1 MTTLRQPIPRRVRTA
16 FWVTLCVLGVILAL
30 TIWCEY
36 QLRERLAGVTD
47 FSTQDESWN
56 TFSLNREFMRFS
68 TAARLAR
75 HEPERLPEL
84 TLRYDILVSRV
95 VSTQNGAMK
104 SLFGEGHTYSELLA
118 PINGLFAEF
127 DPRIARGLT
136 PADLVA
142 LNRALDRIEPQVH
155 LAIQE
160 LQARFSDRL
169 LHNEKLIV
177 TLGDWRI
184 ALQLL
189 QFLLMLLFA
198 AIALREVWRS
208 ERRSGELDAARADAL
223 TASAAKTRFLASI
236 SHEMRT
242 PLTAIIGY
250 SERLLSND
258 NLAPEQRRQLEHVR
272 QGSHYLSGLIGNVLD
287 VAKIEAGSVQL
298 CDETI
303 ALSELADDL
312 HAIFESQA
320 LAQHTHFSLTVSNE
334 LPPYL
339 TLDGRKLRQILIN
352 LIGNALK
359 FTANGI
365 VVAQLDGR
373 EDADGLLL
381 RARIRDT
388 GLGIGQDELVRLFN
402 PFEQTQSGKLVG
414 GTGLGLY
421 ISQDY
426 ARRMGGEITVDSTQG
441 HGSTFTLTVRAVAAA
456 AAPPAAPDSGPTRLD
471 GLKLLI
477 ADDQDINL
485 QLMHDILTAAGAEV
499 RAVDNGLSV
508 LDELSA
514 DPDCDCVLLDYNMPG
529 LDGLA
534 ASRALRARGWTGRI
548 VLVSAGL
555 KPQGELAAQGVDLWL
570 PKPFTTRSLTDAVF
584 ARQSE
589 PAPREYPPLLCDEEQ
604 ACRQLGCTA
613 ERWRELAQRG
623 LARIDALLA
632 DYSASSDTVTRQR
645 HAHSARGIAL
655 QIGASLLAQRLAELE
670 ATPCDALHAAASQLC
685 ATTRGALSI
694 QPTETDPP

>member
-16 FWVTLCVLGVILAL
+16 FWVTLCVLGGILAL

-75 HEPERLPEL
+75 HEPERLAEL

-118 PINGLFAEF
+118 PINRLFTEF
-127 DPRIARGLT
+127 DPRIVRGLT

-142 LNRALDRIEPQVH
+142 LNRTLDRIEPQVH

-250 SERLLSND
+250 SEQLLNND
-258 NLAPEQRRQLEHVR
+258 GLAPEQRRHLEHVR
-272 QGSHYLSGLIGNVLD
+272 QSSHYLSGLIGNVLD

-298 CDETI
+298 SEETI
-303 ALSELADDL
+303 TLSELADDL

-339 TLDGRKLRQILIN
+339 ALDGRKLRQILIN

-365 VVAQLDGR
+365 VVAQLDGQ

-441 HGSTFTLTVRAVAAA
+441 HGSTFTLTVRATAAA
-456 AAPPAAPDSGPTRLD
+456 AAPTVPDSGPTRLD

-485 QLMHDILTAAGAEV
+485 QLMRDILTAAGAEV

-534 ASRALRARGWTGRI
+534 ASRALRARGWAGRI

-555 KPQGELAAQGVDLWL
+555 KPQGELAAQGVNLWL
-570 PKPFTTRSLTDAVF
+570 AKPFTIRSLTDAVF

-589 PAPREYPPLLCDEEQ
+589 PASLAPSPLLCDEEQ
-604 ACRQLGCTA
+604 ACKQLGCTA

-632 DYSASSDTVTRQR
+632 DYTASDDADTRRR

-655 QIGASLLAQRLAELE
+655 QIGANLLAQRLAELE
-670 ATPCDALHAAASQLC
+670 ATPSDALHAAASQLC

-694 QPTETDPP
+694 QPTEIDPP